1 MMMAFFMLL
10 APVVASGFAQDVLPV
25 APPGSATRLQD
36 ISAALVLKRVPSEGA
51 GKPSPEEVAT
61 RIQGLRR
68 DSVENGDPVM
78 RRRASVAAANLV
90 LAHQAAEAATKLFL
104 GVAPAGDRAELRKAA
119 EEALALIQNALTEL
133 NQSGEGGQDADA
145 DLRRVAKNL
154 ETLAETYLACASDD
168 PPSIE
173 TIKGL
178 LARLGV
184 LSESDDLGL
193 SDAALIWSAQ
203 LALLTPEDL
212 SVMDSLPLAWSEPE
226 ATRRVTGLYLRL
238 KRCELLA
245 HRGGYAAAL
254 GLLNRLEEEAPSWF
268 SGAESSLA
276 LRAVALFRLR
286 VTAEWQSSVS
296 DKATEAT
303 QVWYQ
308 QRKDALA
315 VRITEGE
322 EIAIPLVDPL
332 VTPSMR

>member
-1 MMMAFFMLL
+1 M
-10 APVVASGFAQDVLPV
+10 
-25 APPGSATRLQD
+25 QD
-36 ISAALVLKRVPSEGA
+36 ISAALVLKRVPSGGA
-51 GKPSPEEVAT
+51 GEPSPEEIAA
-61 RIQGLRR
+61 RIQVLRR
-68 DSVENGDPVM
+68 DSVENGDPAA

-90 LAHQAAEAATKLFL
+90 LAHQAAEPATKLFL
-104 GVAPAGDRAELRKAA
+104 GVADAGDRAELRKAA
-119 EEALALIQNALTEL
+119 EEAQTLIRNALAEL
-133 NQSGEGGQDADA
+133 NQPGEGGQDADR
-145 DLRRVAKNL
+145 DLRRLAKNL

-173 TIKGL
+173 TIKSL

-184 LSESDDLGL
+184 LSESDDPGL

-203 LALLTPEDL
+203 LALSTPEVL

-226 ATRRVTGLYLRL
+226 ANQRVSGLYLRL

-245 HRGGYAAAL
+245 HRGGHVAAL

-268 SGAESSLA
+268 SGAESGLA

-286 VTAEWQSSVS
+286 VTTGWESSVS
-296 DKATEAT
+296 DMTSDAV
-303 QVWYQ
+303 QVWYK

-315 VRITEGE
+315 ARITEGGK
-322 EIAIPLVDPL
+322 ITMPLVDPL